1 MNTRKR
7 STGRHQARHPG
18 RGWLVG
24 GAATLLIAT
33 GGYYASAQD
42 IPLGMAVGPGST
54 ATTHATIHAGGLT
67 GQLTTTTTQPPGAQ
81 GQPLTAWTT
90 RESPV
95 RPATPAA
102 RQTPAH
108 ATPPVP
114 ATTAG
119 SPATPVTAAPARPA
133 VVYARPAPGPTV
145 AQITRFLAHYRFEH
159 WTGWEIDGLIR
170 APNGHDGTL
179 TAVVAD
185 AVQTANGGVE
195 TIFVWNNQQFLGVT
209 TTELTYQPTL
219 QALPG
224 NGFTVTYYQWPRSM
238 PFALQE
244 PNDASRHQ
252 TVAYRWTGTR
262 LVASYTGPILSPI
275 PAPSEPG
282 SPVTRPPASVALPP
296 APAGTEYVQYTV
308 PPAPAFQHPGEIHYL
323 YLLVPQGSRWFSTS
337 GDATWH
343 LPSVSFSQGPTI
355 SVGGGPG
362 TITQALTFTCPRCD
376 GSSFLPTSEP
386 GWQTATVAGR
396 TLYWT
401 HNLSGTLSATSAVVN
416 EQLYIADGEATL
428 IVSFILSYNPQVT
441 SLDQAL
447 AEVRLLRDG
456 VQWTTFPQ

>member
-1 MNTRKR
+1 MNARKKGI
-7 STGRHQARHPG
+7 GRHRARHPG

-24 GAATLLIAT
+24 GAAALLLGT
-33 GGYYASAQD
+33 GGYYASAQG
-42 IPLGMAVGPGST
+42 IPLSMAVGPGST

-90 RESPV
+90 SGSP
-95 RPATPAA
+95 A
-102 RQTPAH
+102 R
-108 ATPPVP
+108 
-114 ATTAG
+114 
-119 SPATPVTAAPARPA
+119 PATPVTAAPARPA

-195 TIFVWNNQQFLGVT
+195 EIFVWNNQQFLGVT
-209 TTELTYQPTL
+209 TTEPTYQPTL
-219 QALPG
+219 KALPG
-224 NGFTVTYYQWPRSM
+224 NGFTVTYYEWPNSM
-238 PFALQE
+238 PFYRQE
-244 PNDASRHQ
+244 PSDASRHQ
-252 TVAYRWTGTR
+252 TVAYRWNGTR

-282 SPVTRPPASVALPP
+282 SPVTRPPASVHLPP

-308 PPAPAFQHPGEIHYL
+308 PTAPAFQHPGEINHL
-323 YLLVPQGSRWFSTS
+323 YLLVPQGSRWFDTS

-343 LPSVSFSQGPTI
+343 LPSVPFSQGPTI

-362 TITQALTFTCPRCD
+362 TITQALTLTCPRCH

-401 HNLSGTLSATSAVVN
+401 HNLSGTISATSAVVN
-416 EQLYIADGEATL
+416 EELYIADGEATL
-428 IVSFILSYNPQVT
+428 GVSISMSYNPQVM
-441 SLDQAL
+441 SFDQAL
-447 AEVRLLRDG
+447 AEVRLLREG